1 MTTFYVAT
9 LARWVLVEAN
19 SPVEAI
25 NEGLAKLRQEQPD
38 AVVRTVRPATAE
50 EIEFNAWHQEKL
62 NEETQR

>member
-25 NEGLAKLRQEQPD
+25 NEAMAKLRQEQPD
-38 AVVRTVRPATAE
+38 AVVRTVRPATKE
-50 EIEFNAWHQEKL
+50 EIELQEWHDEHLK
-62 NEETQR
+62 NG